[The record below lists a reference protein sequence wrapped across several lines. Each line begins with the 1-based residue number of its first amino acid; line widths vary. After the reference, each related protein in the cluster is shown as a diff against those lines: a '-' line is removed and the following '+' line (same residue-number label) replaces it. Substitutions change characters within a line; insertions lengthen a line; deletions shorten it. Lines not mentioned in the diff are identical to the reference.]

1 MKFCLVFQFYLVF
14 IDESER
20 RDYDYYLDHPEN
32 FAYNQFRFYRY
43 RYAPKTDLRIVIS
56 VFVVLTTSLQW
67 WLQHK
72 RYNQAR
78 DYLKQHKEVRLRADK
93 LFYKTEPELYSKI
106 CYKKSK
112 SEKLQFEQKI
122 EECIEKVLDTTTVE
136 GGYGK
141 PDWHFLYPIL
151 ICKIPYNLYLYI
163 KWLIHWYID
172 YNIKK
177 LPYNE
182 EDEIYLTRIAMNVSE
197 SQWNC
202 IEADKQEEYI
212 SKYI

>member
-106 CYKKSK
+106 VTKNQNPKN
-112 SEKLQFEQKI
+112 
-122 EECIEKVLDTTTVE
+122 
-136 GGYGK
+136 
-141 PDWHFLYPIL
+141 
-151 ICKIPYNLYLYI
+151 YNL
-163 KWLIHWYID
+163 
-172 YNIKK
+172 NKK
-177 LPYNE
+177 LKN
-182 EDEIYLTRIAMNVSE
+182 I
-197 SQWNC
+197 
-202 IEADKQEEYI
+202 
-212 SKYI
+212 